1 MTENTPQ
8 SETQA
13 PTARLVRDLGS
24 GRRPSVISIGLADV
38 GTTMTV
44 LSLRAH
50 DRPAS
55 RKEGSV

>member
-13 PTARLVRDLGS
+13 LTARLVRDLGS
-24 GRRPSVISIGLADV
+24 GRRPSVISIGPADV
-38 GTTMTV
+38 GTTG
-44 LSLRAH
+44 LYLHAH
-50 DRPAS
+50 DRPAT